1 MRQVKITK
9 NIVQKDVWLMGL
21 SKKQI
26 VVGAVGAAVAA
37 LTIWLLWGVVSVNI
51 MMSIVFVELGVVVSV
66 GFIKVDGMSLLQILL
81 SLFKKKEFKYI
92 THGEDGIYFE
102 EKQEE

>member
-26 VVGAVGAAVAA
+26 IVGGVGAAVAA
-37 LTIWLLWGVVSVNI
+37 LTMWTLWGVVSINI
-51 MMSIVFVELGVVVSV
+51 MMSIVFVELGVVVSA
-66 GFIKVDGMSLLQILL
+66 GFIKIDGMSLLRILL
-81 SLFKKKEFKYI
+81 SLFRKKEFRYI
-92 THGEDGIYFE
+92 THGEDGICFE
-102 EKQEE
+102 EKPEE